1 MKKLIEI
8 EYIRKHSLYQECYIR
23 LQKAEEGR
31 KFCRHTME
39 HFIDVARI
47 AWILNLEQDF
57 RIRKPVIYGMALLHD
72 IGKYRQY
79 EEGYPHEKASVEI
92 AKIIFRDLPELSFTE
107 EEKQGILTAIQN
119 HRVQQNVCIDQAK
132 NTNLSDILSWLLYTA
147 DKKSRACYSCFA
159 EKECNWTIEKKNMEI
174 EI

>member
-1 MKKLIEI
+1 MEKLIEI

-39 HFIDVARI
+39 H
-47 AWILNLEQDF
+47 
-57 RIRKPVIYGMALLHD
+57 YGMALLHD

-119 HRVQQNVCIDQAK
+119 HRVQQNVCINQAK

-147 DKKSRACYSCFA
+147 DKKSRACYSCLA

>member
-1 MKKLIEI
+1 MEKLIEI

-23 LQKAEEGR
+23 LQKAEEVR

-79 EEGYPHEKASVEI
+79 EEGYPHE
-92 AKIIFRDLPELSFTE
+92 
-107 EEKQGILTAIQN
+107 
-119 HRVQQNVCIDQAK
+119 
-132 NTNLSDILSWLLYTA
+132 
-147 DKKSRACYSCFA
+147 
-159 EKECNWTIEKKNMEI
+159 
-174 EI
+174 